1 MVLKEVLVMVLVLVM
16 IAATV
21 MLPLLRLLLPQA
33 EL

>member
-21 MLPLLRLLLPQA
+21 MLPLLRLLLP
-33 EL
+33 